1 MKKLILLFSLL
12 AFHFSILAQQAV
24 FVNTSQVKQGQSLPV
39 KITGT
44 GTQFARGSNTAIF
57 YKSGSPTEDLRLV
70 NIGVGNNTLMGG
82 IIVAKINAQTGV
94 NYSCVIKNPLNPDVQ
109 LTGIQVLQSGTGNGL
124 GTFLISASPDTV
136 APDMT
141 GGTTI
146 IIKGYNTHFQSSGG
160 LTHLIIYPHGSS
172 IPTNKFSF
180 GSEILNNTTLK
191 LSLGNQSS
199 TPHGWYDIRMAN
211 SMDTGLFLSKA
222 FYFGFGDAPR
232 LHAVKSNPYNFE
244 RDHTL
249 DVSIIGVNTKFRQGS
264 HTVSFFKQGSS
275 SSGITV
281 NSVHPQTTSFPG
293 DSILIANI
301 TISKT
306 AALGTYHLMVKSE
319 KYVLYLLECI
329 DLKENTTPQKYVEIS
344 PNSGAKGTT
353 LQVSFSAVGPTNFTY
368 APNSVSFFRQG
379 SPTNFITASNIQAEN
394 NFKLKSTLTIS
405 PNAPNGVYTYAVYN
419 NLDNTL
425 ISLNNFEV
433 KGGAELVSMSPNIGK
448 QGQALPISITGLRT
462 HFTQGS
468 GTNIIQFMRQGSP
481 TFAIEGYANAVD
493 DNSLS
498 GGIIIS
504 NNAPFGKYDLMVIN
518 SIDGNLFLPNAFTVN
533 DNNGPRLV
541 SISPSIAGL
550 GQNLTVSITGRKT
563 EFTQGSQTLAFFRQ
577 GSPSAYIFVGN
588 YQVVNDTLLRA
599 DVDVSGMA
607 NRGFYSVGLIKN
619 NDTIGVS
626 LLFLNDAFEVT
637 FPIGLNQLSNTQNEL
652 KVYPNPAQN
661 ELHILSA
668 NENIEEIVILDV
680 LGRKLYGNVPS
691 LPSKETEIKLSEYI
705 KPNQTIFVQ
714 IKTQK
719 GIETKRV
726 IIRE

>member
-1 MKKLILLFSLL
+1 MKKILLIVSILL
-12 AFHFSILAQQAV
+12 LHFSMLAQQAV

-39 KITGT
+39 KITGI
-44 GTQFARGSNTAIF
+44 GTQFARGTNTAVF

-70 NIGVGNNTLMGG
+70 NIGVANNTLMGG
-82 IIVAKINAQTGV
+82 IIVAKINAQVGIT
-94 NYSCVIKNPLNPDVQ
+94 YSCVIKNTMNADVQ

-232 LHAVKSNPYNFE
+232 LHDVKSNPYNIE

-329 DLKENTTPQKYVEIS
+329 DIKENTTPQKYVEIS

-448 QGQALPISITGLRT
+448 QGQALPVTITGVRT

-498 GGIIIS
+498 GGIIIA
-504 NNAPFGKYDLMVIN
+504 NNAPFGFYDLLVIN
-518 SIDGNLFLPNAFTVN
+518 SIDGNLFLPNAFKVTE
-533 DNNGPRLV
+533 NNGPRLV
-541 SISPSIAGL
+541 SISPALAGL
-550 GQNLTVSITGRKT
+550 GQSLTVTITGRKT

-577 GSPSAYIFVGN
+577 GTPSAYIFTGN
-588 YQVVNDTLLRA
+588 YQTINDTSLTV
-599 DVDVSGMA
+599 DVDVSNMA
-607 NRGFYSVGLIKN
+607 DRGFYSIGLVKN
-619 NDTIGVS
+619 WDTTGVS
-626 LLFLNDAFEVT
+626 LLFLMDAFEVT
-637 FPIGLNQLSNTQNEL
+637 FPIGLNQLSSKQNEV
-652 KVYPNPAQN
+652 KIYPNPTQN
-661 ELHILSA
+661 ELHIATTSD
-668 NENIEEIVILDV
+668 NIDEVIIYDM
-680 LGRKLYGNVPS
+680 LGRILWNNTP
-691 LPSKETEIKLSEYI
+691 LIPSKEIEIKLTEFI

-714 IKTQK
+714 VKTQK

-726 IIRE
+726 IVRE